1 MITEVVYGEVEDYV
15 LTAQLPGLGTAG
27 TLGLGS
33 ILVVVAWQSIQRR
46 RQRRD
51 HRLRYHRQSNQMM
64 NRYPTRVPLC
74 GDLRE
79 NSVPIFQRSA
89 EPAPMA
95 ES

>member
-46 RQRRD
+46 RHGAEVQVSGTLLDLGLQRPSVASR
-51 HRLRYHRQSNQMM
+51 SS
-64 NRYPTRVPLC
+64 TR
-74 GDLRE
+74 G
-79 NSVPIFQRSA
+79 
-89 EPAPMA
+89 
-95 ES
+95 